1 MQTKIQQSIISGF
14 VATIVMSLL
23 MMLGAAMGMP
33 KMSPPDMLAGMMKL
47 PVAVGWVMHF
57 MIGIIF
63 AAGYVFLFNNWLK
76 KISSKLLRGAVYGI
90 VAFIIAQISFPIL
103 GAIFGDAGMPQP
115 EGSMVL
121 LMIGS
126 VIGHVVFGIVIALL
140 VKPVAPFTKSSL
152 R

>member
-1 MQTKIQQSIISGF
+1 MQTKIQQSVISGI

-33 KMSPPDMLAGMMKL
+33 KMSPPDMLAGMMKV
-47 PVAVGWVMHF
+47 PVAAGWVMHF

-63 AAGYVFLFNNWLK
+63 AAGYVFFFNNWLK
-76 KISSKLLRGAVYGI
+76 KISSKILRGAVYGI

-126 VIGHVVFGIVIALL
+126 VMGHVVFGIVIALL

>member
-1 MQTKIQQSIISGF
+1 MQNKIQQSVISGV

-23 MMLGAAMGMP
+23 MKLGAVVGMP
-33 KMSPPDMLAGMMKL
+33 KMSPPEMLAGMMKVL
-47 PVAVGWVMHF
+47 VAAGWVMHF

-76 KISSKLLRGAVYGI
+76 KISYKLLRGAVYGI
-90 VAFIIAQISFPIL
+90 VAFIVAQISIPVL
-103 GAIFGDAGMPQP
+103 GAIFGDAGMQEP
-115 EGSMVL
+115 EGSMAL

-126 VIGHVVFGIVIALL
+126 VMGHVVFGIVIALI
-140 VKPVAPFTKSSL
+140 VKPVNPFTKNSL